1 MKNLFTYLSAVSLLA
16 MTACGDGFK
25 TTDNGL
31 KYKIHTTNEGET
43 AKIGDLLDLHMVV
56 LNEKDSAFFDSH
68 ITGSPI
74 KLELSEPTFKG
85 GLEEGFAMLRVGDS
99 ATFIVPADSFFEKTS
114 QEPFP
119 SFVTKGSKLTFR
131 VKLEKK
137 MSKEEYD
144 NQISSEASK
153 MATDETVGI
162 TKYLADNNIT
172 AQALA
177 SGLYYIPVKEGKG
190 AAATPGKTVGVHYT
204 GKLLNGEVFDTS
216 VGRGEPLEFNLGQ
229 GMVIPGW
236 EEGISMMK
244 TGVKANLIIPSGL
257 AYGPQGY
264 GNKIPPYSTLIFEVE
279 LVSVK

>member
-1 MKNLFTYLSAVSLLA
+1 MKNLFTYLSAVIIA
-16 MTACGDGFK
+16 TMTSCGDGFK

-31 KYKIHTTNEGET
+31 KYKIHTKNEGEI
-43 AKIGDLLDLHMVV
+43 AKIGDLLDLHMIVK
-56 LNEKDSAFFDSH
+56 NDKDSIFFDSKM
-68 ITGSPI
+68 TGGPI

-99 ATFIVPADSFFEKTS
+99 ATFVVPADSFFEKTS

-119 SFVTKGSKLTFR
+119 EFVTKGSKLTFI

-137 MSKEEYD
+137 ISKDDYEKD
-144 NQISSEASK
+144 MADQASK
-153 MATDETVGI
+153 MAGDETGGI
-162 TKYLADNNIT
+162 QKYITENNIT
-172 AQALA
+172 AQPLP

-190 AAATPGKTVGVHYT
+190 AAAAPGKTVGVHYT
-204 GKLLNGEVFDTS
+204 GKLLNGEVFDSS

-244 TGVKANLIIPSGL
+244 TGGKANLIIPSGL